1 MGLDSLLRGKNNPI
15 KGMAILNKQNLAA
28 GFSSNI
34 SVQKPNPAVF
44 DYPEKVL
51 QFGTGVLLR
60 GLCDY
65 FIDKAN
71 NAGQFKGRVVVVKS
85 TDRPGADAFTEQ
97 DGLFTHCIK
106 GIEEGVAIEETLIN
120 ASISRT
126 ITAATAWADILACA
140 QSPDMQVIISNTTEV
155 GIQYHANDPIDTT
168 CPKSFPAKLLA
179 FLVARYN
186 HFKGAPKSGMV
197 IIPTELIINNGDVL
211 KDIVLKLAT
220 DHQLP
225 ADFMTW
231 LATEND
237 FCNSLVDRIVPGA
250 PDAETAASICAEVG
264 YEDKNIIVSEVYRL
278 WAIQGGARVKE
289 ILSFAKADAGV
300 VIAEDIEIYREL
312 KLRLLNGTH
321 SLMCGMSYLLGFRLV
336 KDAMANNYLS
346 KLIMNLMLSEL
357 ALAIPYKMDFK
368 VADRFG
374 RAVLDRFKNPFIN
387 HKLIDITVQ
396 YTTKM
401 RMRNIPLLVNYY
413 KEFGKAPEL
422 FAMGFAAY
430 LQFMHAVKEE
440 NGKYFGDSNGELYPI
455 NCDYA
460 GYFYGAWKDFNL
472 NQVLADKSLWGED
485 LSALPGFEAAVQK
498 YI

>member
-1 MGLDSLLRGKNNPI
+1 MPI
-15 KGMAILNKQNLAA
+15 LSKQNFAA
-28 GFSSNI
+28 GFTSTI
-34 SVQKPNPAVF
+34 PVQLPKQEVF
-44 DYPEKVL
+44 SYPEKVL

-65 FIDKAN
+65 YIDKAN
-71 NAGQFKGRVVVVKS
+71 RQGIFKGRVVLVKS

-106 GIEEGVAIEETLIN
+106 GIENGVAIEETVIN

-126 ITAATAWADILACA
+126 LTAATEWNAILELA
-140 QSPDMQVIISNTTEV
+140 QSADMQLIISNTTEV
-155 GIQYHANDPIDTT
+155 GIQYVANDPISGGS
-168 CPKSFPAKLLA
+168 PKSFPAKLLA
-179 FLVARYN
+179 FLVARFD
-186 HFKGAPKSGMV
+186 HFNGSAESGMV
-197 IIPTELIINNGDVL
+197 IVPTELIINNGDAL
-211 KDIVLKLAT
+211 KDIVLKLAA

-225 ADFMTW
+225 AAFITW
-231 LATEND
+231 LNTHNH

-250 PDAETAASICAEVG
+250 PDAQTNAAICADLG
-264 YEDKNIIVSEVYRL
+264 YTDKNLIISEVYSL
-278 WAIQGGARVKE
+278 WAIQGGSRVKDV
-289 ILSFAKADAGV
+289 LSFAKADAGV

-321 SLMCGMSYLLGFRLV
+321 TLMCGMSYLLGFRLV
-336 KDAMANNYLS
+336 KDVMANGYLS
-346 KLIMNLMLSEL
+346 KLVMNLMLSEL

-374 RAVLDRFKNPFIN
+374 RSVLDRFRNPFIN

-401 RMRNIPLLVNYY
+401 RMRNVPLLINYY

-460 GYFYGAWKDFNL
+460 SYFYEAWKDFDL
-472 NQVLADKSLWGED
+472 KKILADTSLWGAD
-485 LSALPGFEAAVQK
+485 LSALPGFEQAVQK
-498 YI
+498 YV

>member
-1 MGLDSLLRGKNNPI
+1 MPI
-15 KGMAILNKQNLAA
+15 LSKQNLAA
-28 GFSSNI
+28 GFTSTI
-34 SVQKPNPAVF
+34 PVQLPKQEVF
-44 DYPEKVL
+44 SYPEKVL

-65 FIDKAN
+65 YIDKAN
-71 NAGQFKGRVVVVKS
+71 RQGIFKGRVVLVKS

-106 GIEEGVAIEETLIN
+106 GIDNGKAIEETVVN

-126 ITAATAWADILACA
+126 LTAATEWNAILELA
-140 QSPDMQVIISNTTEV
+140 QSADMQVIISNTTEV
-155 GIQYHANDPIDTT
+155 GIQYVANDPISGGS
-168 CPKSFPAKLLA
+168 PKSFPAKLLT
-179 FLVARYN
+179 FLVARFD
-186 HFKGAPKSGMV
+186 HFKGSGESGMV
-197 IIPTELIINNGDVL
+197 IVPTELIINNGDAL
-211 KDIVLKLAT
+211 KDIVLKLAA

-225 ADFMTW
+225 AAFITW
-231 LATEND
+231 LNTHNH

-250 PDAETAASICAEVG
+250 PDAQTNAAICADLG
-264 YEDKNIIVSEVYRL
+264 YTDKNLIISEVYSL
-278 WAIQGGARVKE
+278 WAIQGGSRVKDV
-289 ILSFAKADAGV
+289 LSFAKADAGV

-321 SLMCGMSYLLGFRLV
+321 TLMCGMSYLLGFRLV
-336 KDAMANNYLS
+336 KDVMANGYLS
-346 KLIMNLMLSEL
+346 KLVMNLMLSEL

-374 RAVLDRFKNPFIN
+374 RSVLDRFRNPFIN

-401 RMRNIPLLVNYY
+401 RMRNVPLLVNYY
-413 KEFGKAPEL
+413 QEFGKAPEL

-460 GYFYGAWKDFNL
+460 GYFYEAWKDFDL
-472 NQVLADKSLWGED
+472 KKILADTSLWGAD
-485 LSALPGFEAAVQK
+485 LSALPGFEQAVQK
-498 YI
+498 YV

>member
-1 MGLDSLLRGKNNPI
+1 MPI
-15 KGMAILNKQNLAA
+15 LSKQNLAA
-28 GFSSNI
+28 GFKSTI
-34 SVQKPNPAVF
+34 PVQLPKQEVF
-44 DYPEKVL
+44 SYPEKVL

-71 NAGQFKGRVVVVKS
+71 RQGIFKGRVVLVKS

-106 GIEEGVAIEETLIN
+106 GIENGVAIEETVVN

-126 ITAATAWADILACA
+126 LTAATEWNAILELA
-140 QSPDMQVIISNTTEV
+140 QSADMQLIISNTTEV
-155 GIQYHANDPIDTT
+155 GIQYVANDPISGGS
-168 CPKSFPAKLLA
+168 PKSFPAKLLA
-179 FLVARYN
+179 FLVARFD
-186 HFKGAPKSGMV
+186 HFNGSAESGMV
-197 IIPTELIINNGDVL
+197 IVPTELIINNGDAL
-211 KDIVLKLAT
+211 KDIVLKLAA
-220 DHQLP
+220 DHHLP
-225 ADFMTW
+225 AAFITW
-231 LATEND
+231 LNTHNH

-250 PDAETAASICAEVG
+250 PDAQTNAAICADLG
-264 YEDKNIIVSEVYRL
+264 YTDKNLIISEVYSL
-278 WAIQGGARVKE
+278 WAIQGGSRVRDV
-289 ILSFAKADAGV
+289 LSFAKVDAGV

-321 SLMCGMSYLLGFRLV
+321 TLMCGMSYLLGFRLV
-336 KDAMANNYLS
+336 KDVMANGYLS
-346 KLIMNLMLSEL
+346 KLVMNLMLSEL

-374 RAVLDRFKNPFIN
+374 RAVLDRFRNPFIN

-401 RMRNIPLLVNYY
+401 RMRNVPLLVNYY

-460 GYFYGAWKDFNL
+460 SYFYEAWKDFDL
-472 NQVLADKSLWGED
+472 KKILADTSLWGAD
-485 LSALPGFEAAVQK
+485 LSALPGFEQAVQK
-498 YI
+498 YL